1 MWVSDS
7 VWVNVS
13 QCDPMWIDASR
24 CEIYHAIRWLKCR
37 LCVSKIFM
45 HGAQSHC
52 ILGQHC
58 NHPNTFFQG
67 SIWCYKVPAML
78 NLSHL
83 KSKFFTDRIPQIYY
97 IYYFNKVEKAVDG
110 YKVQFSTYM
119 IQLLWVCYD
128 LVCKVPIL
136 DSRLAKVDWSV
147 DMFSCKETCSW
158 KTERQTKYTN
168 WKGWG
173 DKKSWLKYY
182 VILS

>member
-1 MWVSDS
+1 MW
-7 VWVNVS
+7 NI
-13 QCDPMWIDASR
+13 P
-24 CEIYHAIRWLKCR
+24 WLKCR

-58 NHPNTFFQG
+58 NRRNTLFRGRSDATKFQLCWTSLTWSLLTESHK
-67 SIWCYKVPAML
+67 SI
-78 NLSHL
+78 
-83 KSKFFTDRIPQIYY
+83 IY
-97 IYYFNKVEKAVDG
+97 ILQHYFNKVEKAVDG

-158 KTERQTKYTN
+158 ETERQTKYTN
-168 WKGWG
+168 WKGSVLG
-173 DKKSWLKYY
+173 SCDGKFNA
-182 VILS
+182 ILS